1 MKNITRDEKLE
12 IIKRHTPKSKTL
24 KNCLKAGLIGGSI
37 CLIAELSRRLYLYL
51 GVSKDDSTLLASL
64 TIILLAGLATA
75 FGFFDLIGRH
85 AGAGTLVPIS
95 GFSNSV
101 VSGAIDSQSEGYI
114 SGVGIKIFSVA
125 GPVILYATVSGVIY
139 GLIIYITGQ
148 ISQLIQ

>member
-1 MKNITRDEKLE
+1 MKQLTKNEKLE

-24 KNCLKAGLIGGSI
+24 KNCICAGIIGGVI
-37 CLIAELSRRLYLYL
+37 CLVAELSRRLYLYL
-51 GVSKDDSTLLASL
+51 GVNKDDSTLLASL
-64 TIILLAGLATA
+64 TIILLSGLATA
-75 FGFFDLIGRH
+75 LGFFDRIGRH

-139 GLIIYITGQ
+139 GLIIYIIGG
-148 ISQLIQ
+148 ISAVM

>member
-1 MKNITRDEKLE
+1 MKQLTKNEKLE

-24 KNCLKAGLIGGSI
+24 RNCILAGLIGGTI
-37 CLIAELSRRLYLYL
+37 CLVAELSRRLYLYL
-51 GVSKDDSTLLASL
+51 GVNKDDSTLLASL
-64 TIILLAGLATA
+64 TIILLSGLATA
-75 FGFFDLIGRH
+75 LGFFDRIGRH

-139 GLIIYITGQ
+139 GLIIYI
-148 ISQLIQ
+148 ISGISAVI

>member
-1 MKNITRDEKLE
+1 MN
-12 IIKRHTPKSKTL
+12 
-24 KNCLKAGLIGGSI
+24 
-37 CLIAELSRRLYLYL
+37 
-51 GVSKDDSTLLASL
+51 KDDSTLLASL
-64 TIILLAGLATA
+64 TIILLSGLATA
-75 FGFFDLIGRH
+75 LGFFDRIGRH

-139 GLIIYITGQ
+139 GLIIYIIGG
-148 ISQLIQ
+148 ISAVM

>member
-1 MKNITRDEKLE
+1 MKQLTKNEKLE

-24 KNCLKAGLIGGSI
+24 KNCICAGIIGGVI

-51 GVSKDDSTLLASL
+51 GVNKDDSTLLASL
-64 TIILLAGLATA
+64 TIILLSGLATA
-75 FGFFDLIGRH
+75 LGFFDRIGRH

-139 GLIIYITGQ
+139 GLIIYIIGG
-148 ISQLIQ
+148 ISAVI

>member
-1 MKNITRDEKLE
+1 MKQLTKNEKLE

-24 KNCLKAGLIGGSI
+24 KNCICAGIIGGVI
-37 CLIAELSRRLYLYL
+37 CLVAELSRRLYLYL
-51 GVSKDDSTLLASL
+51 GVNKDDSTLLASL
-64 TIILLAGLATA
+64 TIILLSGLATA
-75 FGFFDLIGRH
+75 LGFFDRIGRH

-139 GLIIYITGQ
+139 GLIIYI
-148 ISQLIQ
+148 ISGISAVI

>member
-1 MKNITRDEKLE
+1 MKQLTKNEKLE

-24 KNCLKAGLIGGSI
+24 KNCICAGIIGGVI

-51 GVSKDDSTLLASL
+51 GVNKDDSTLLASL
-64 TIILLAGLATA
+64 TIILLSGLATA
-75 FGFFDLIGRH
+75 LGFFDRIGRH

-139 GLIIYITGQ
+139 GIIIYIIGG
-148 ISQLIQ
+148 ISAVI